1 MNMLEIYEEVKSHQ
15 FESDLLLEYNES
27 LKSIRI
33 MTKLNKVIY
42 EITDTMRVET
52 VLNLLKTVE
61 QVYMAMSFQHFYP
74 VEWTEDSLYTIWF
87 EAGDLRFVAR
97 MQNYPK
103 VSFEFKHSLY
113 EFNSLKIKDATKENV
128 RNRLSSKFF
137 NPFWPSSVESTE
149 WVESSKEFMNMVDCK
164 IGDTYRI
171 KGRSYTIRFIADTDK
186 SEIMQFSMWHKFEHR
201 MKRGTAVIYLEK
213 DTDFG
218 KAQINLHI
226 GVPLTLQSKDLYRF
240 VKDKVDGF
248 IHSLDTIRNCIN

>member
-15 FESDLLLEYNES
+15 FESDLLLAYNES

-33 MTKLNKVIY
+33 MTKLNTVIY
-42 EITDTMRVET
+42 EITDTMRIET
-52 VLNLLKTVE
+52 VLNLFKTVE
-61 QVYMAMSFQHFYP
+61 QVYMTLSFQHFYP

-87 EAGDLRFVAR
+87 KAGDLRFVAR

-113 EFNSLKIKDATKENV
+113 EFNSLKSRDAAKENV

-137 NPFWPSSVESTE
+137 NPFWSSSVEAKE

-164 IGDTYRI
+164 IGSDYRI

-186 SEIMQFSMWHKFEHR
+186 SEIMQFSQWHQFDHC
-201 MKRGTAVIYLEK
+201 MKRGTALVHLEEETK
-213 DTDFG
+213 FG
-218 KAQINLHI
+218 KFKGNLHI
-226 GVPLTLQSKDLYRF
+226 NIPLTLDKESLFKFIQEKINVFRQSLE
-240 VKDKVDGF
+240 
-248 IHSLDTIRNCIN
+248 NM

>member
-1 MNMLEIYEEVKSHQ
+1 MSMLEIYEEVKSHQ
-15 FESDLLLEYNES
+15 FESDLLLAYNES

-33 MTKLNKVIY
+33 MTKRNTVIY

-61 QVYMAMSFQHFYP
+61 QVYMALSFQHFYP

-87 EAGDLRFVAR
+87 KAGDLRFVAR

-137 NPFWPSSVESTE
+137 DPFWSSSIESTA

-164 IGDTYRI
+164 IGSDYRI
-171 KGRSYTIRFIADTDK
+171 KGRSYAIRFIADTDK
-186 SEIMQFSMWHKFEHR
+186 SEIMQFSMWHQFDHR
-201 MKRGTAVIYLEK
+201 MKRGTALVYLEEETK
-213 DTDFG
+213 FG
-218 KAQINLHI
+218 FFKGNLHI
-226 GVPLTLQSKDLYRF
+226 NIPITLDKESLFKFIQEKINIFRQSLEN
-240 VKDKVDGF
+240 V
-248 IHSLDTIRNCIN
+248 

>member
-15 FESDLLLEYNES
+15 FESDLLLAYNES

-33 MTKLNKVIY
+33 MTKLSLVIY

-61 QVYMAMSFQHFYP
+61 QVYMALSFQHFYP

-87 EAGDLRFVAR
+87 KTGDLRFVAR
-97 MQNYPK
+97 LQNYPN

-113 EFNSLKIKDATKENV
+113 EFNSLKLRDAAKENV

-137 NPFWPSSVESTE
+137 NPFWPSSIESTA
-149 WVESSKEFMNMVDCK
+149 WVESSKDFMNMVDCK
-164 IGDTYRI
+164 IGDTYQI

-186 SEIMQFSMWHKFEHR
+186 SEIMQFSQWHQFEHH
-201 MKRGTAVIYLEK
+201 MKRGTAVVHIEEETK
-213 DTDFG
+213 FG
-218 KAQINLHI
+218 KFKGSLHVNI
-226 GVPLTLQSKDLYRF
+226 PLTLNKESLFKFIQEKINVFRQSLEN
-240 VKDKVDGF
+240 V
-248 IHSLDTIRNCIN
+248 